1 MIEGRVSNDNY
12 ILKESNEYRP
22 TFAINEVSIGKIG
35 NSINSCMKSGET
47 EK

>member
-22 TFAINEVSIGKIG
+22 TFAINEVSIGKR